1 MAVIILHPTEE
12 LIFAKLQK
20 ELISELFEDD
30 RIMIAVKPLWIPFNP
45 VNPGNEC
52 EGGFDTTLCV
62 TQPPE
67 LGELEF
73 SEDSVFLPVTVY
85 TEAGQYNTKLTLV
98 ILHSGRKFTEIDH
111 QKITKIKQ
119 PVKQLKVFR
128 LGIMQKEGPHAKSIS
143 KSVWQKIK

>member
-30 RIMIAVKPLWIPFNP
+30 RIMIAVKPLWIPITP
-45 VNPGNEC
+45 VIEC
-52 EGGFDTTLCV
+52 EGGFDTTLRV

-67 LGELEF
+67 LGELEV

-128 LGIMQKEGPHAKSIS
+128 LGIVQEEGPHAKSIS
-143 KSVWQKIK
+143 KSVWCKLK